1 MKLEAFEVWLIFVI
15 SSHHYFGKCLTI
27 SFAALVHFLAIA
39 DVGLIS
45 KGS

>member
-1 MKLEAFEVWLIFVI
+1 MKLEAFELWLIFTI
-15 SSHHYFGKCLTI
+15 SGHRCFGKCLTI

-39 DVGLIS
+39 VVGLIS